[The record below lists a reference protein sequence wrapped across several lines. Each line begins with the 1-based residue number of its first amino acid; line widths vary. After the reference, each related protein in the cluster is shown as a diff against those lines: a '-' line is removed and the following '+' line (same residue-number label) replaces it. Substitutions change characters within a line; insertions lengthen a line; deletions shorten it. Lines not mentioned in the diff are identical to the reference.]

1 MTTTFTSENI
11 YIPLKPLFIIGRIF
25 GVADIQFFNIKIKE
39 ECKTRFQHIIL
50 ACLWNT
56 IFLIGIYYSVYI
68 VASNYYGFPDKV
80 NTTLIVCY
88 ITLLA
93 TNIVTSVSSS
103 VNRKKIAGILQKLMD
118 IDELIK
124 DQKTTEFCRK
134 TKNDV
139 LRQIAALS
147 LFIVI
152 ALPLEL
158 YHCSD
163 GTLRYNLCHGLEF
176 LICSLN
182 VVTLLLYI
190 NIVRIVGHR
199 YKTIF
204 ESLENYIK
212 IMEMSAGKTINHF
225 LIMHQGC
232 WDQPNVRRSSSQLHS
247 NRSNHVQT
255 LRLLY
260 IEMYDT
266 VQLIAS
272 HFGAPVLFQIVSVM
286 ATSVLLF
293 YSAFNFI
300 HSVDV
305 NSDGVKTYVI
315 FCYFIFRGVI
325 YITPFVL
332 LVISCDTA
340 AHEANR
346 GVLYIERVKA
356 SPHTGHD
363 AVMEVEKLS
372 SQLKKMKVEF
382 SVCGLVVLNLQ
393 FLCTF
398 FGGVLTYILI
408 MVQLN

>member
-1 MTTTFTSENI
+1 MATAFTNENI
-11 YIPLKPLFIIGRIF
+11 YIPLKPLFIIARIF
-25 GVADIQFFNIKIKE
+25 GIADIQFFNRNNNE
-39 ECKTRFQHIIL
+39 ERKTRFQHIIL

-56 IFLIGIYYSVYI
+56 AFLIAMYYSVYL
-68 VASNYYGFPDKV
+68 VANNYFGYPDKV
-80 NTTLIVCY
+80 NTTLIACY
-88 ITLLA
+88 ITFFA

-124 DQKTTEFCRK
+124 DTDTTEFCRK
-134 TKNDV
+134 TKNEV
-139 LRQIAALS
+139 LRQIAAL
-147 LFIVI
+147 LLVI
-152 ALPLEL
+152 IIAFPLEI
-158 YHCSD
+158 YYRSD
-163 GTLRYNLCHGLEF
+163 GTLRYILCRGLEF

-190 NIVRIVGHR
+190 NIVRMMRHR

-204 ESLENYIK
+204 ESLENYVKIICISTIK
-212 IMEMSAGKTINHF
+212 NTNQF
-225 LIMHQGC
+225 LLLQGGC
-232 WDQPNVRRSSSQLHS
+232 CEQPNVWSSSLQLL

-272 HFGAPVLFQIVSVM
+272 HFGAPVLFQTLSVM
-286 ATSVLLF
+286 VTSVLLF
-293 YSAFNFI
+293 YGAFHFI
-300 HSVDV
+300 HNADANIHVV
-305 NSDGVKTYVI
+305 ETYVAT
-315 FCYFIFRGVI
+315 CYFIFRGVL
-325 YITPFVL
+325 YVTPFVW
-332 LVISCDTA
+332 LVISCDAA

-346 GVLYIERVKA
+346 GVVYIQRVKA

-363 AVMEVEKLS
+363 VVMKLENLS
-372 SQLKKMKVEF
+372 SQLKDMKVEF

-398 FGGVLTYILI
+398 VGGIFTYILI